1 MDEERDEPE
10 SGHLTSVTVPVIADS
25 LPRSNAL
32 DLARCVYFTITAH
45 DPAKL
50 LSISLPS
57 GQVVDFQLL
66 GLRGIITRPS
76 QGSEDEFVA
85 PDLLEGLISTIE
97 QDEDFSVDT
106 EYLWIP
112 TYLLD
117 SARRLPAS
125 REGAN
130 VQQADRGDVFR
141 VDRRFFA
148 DAWRAAQGGVDFDD
162 FATRTKEA
170 PVGEGPDAVL
180 RFSPLETDAIKKW
193 SEEQVRIH
201 AEFRR

>member
-1 MDEERDEPE
+1 MDEERDEPD

-25 LPRSNAL
+25 LPRSDDLN
-32 DLARCVYFTITAH
+32 LARCVYFTITAH

-57 GQVVDFQLL
+57 GRVVDFLML
-66 GLRGIITRPS
+66 GLHGIITRPS

-85 PDLLEGLISTIE
+85 PDLLERLISAIE

-112 TYLLD
+112 TGLLD
-117 SARRLPAS
+117 SARRK
-125 REGAN
+125 GAN
-130 VQQADRGDVFR
+130 VQKAEKGDVFR
-141 VDRRFFA
+141 VDRSLFV
-148 DAWRAAQGGVDFDD
+148 DAWRTAQGGED
-162 FATRTKEA
+162 FAEVAKRTEEV
-170 PVGEGPDAVL
+170 PVGEHPGALL

-193 SEEQVRIH
+193 SEEQLRIH
-201 AEFRR
+201 AGFRP